1 MRYFSFLLILVLI
14 GCAQQQQ
21 KTTPDTAVREDLPAV
36 RQKGMEITKEA
47 FGTLSN
53 NLQQAMSEGGVS
65 YALKFCNVEAIPLT
79 DSLSEQTGTDIRR
92 ASHLPRNP
100 LNEADSLEME
110 SIREYLAKIKNNEA
124 LEPLTY
130 RSGNAFIYHAP
141 IRINNGLCLN
151 CHGQPGSDITDDNLA
166 LINKLYSEDRATG
179 FEMGD
184 LRGIWSIRIPKS
196 AIDSL

>member
-1 MRYFSFLLILVLI
+1 MRYLSLIVILLLI
-14 GCAQQQQ
+14 GCAQQQES
-21 KTTPDTAVREDLPAV
+21 TTDTAVREDLPAV
-36 RQKGMEITKEA
+36 KQKGMEITKEA
-47 FGTLSN
+47 FGTLSS
-53 NLQQAMSEGGVS
+53 NLQQAMSDGGVS
-65 YALKFCNVEAIPLT
+65 HALKFCNVNAIPLT
-79 DSLSEQTGTDIRR
+79 DSLSEQAGIDIRR

-110 SIREYLAKIKNNEA
+110 SIREYLAKIENNKA
-124 LEPLTY
+124 PEPLTY

-151 CHGQPGSDITDDNLA
+151 CHGQPGSDITEENLA
-166 LINKLYSEDRATG
+166 LINNLYSEDRAIG

-184 LRGIWSIRIPKS
+184 LRGIWSIRIPKA